1 MSRHHEAYSIV
12 LAKELSQCLM
22 LQTENSFEMI
32 SLLSCSKCAP
42 YWTKHMKFV
51 CNMCMAAAL
60 THCRTELNCLQI
72 DVLIHYTPTE
82 NLLLYAGEHACEK
95 AGNIS

>member
-1 MSRHHEAYSIV
+1 MCTILDETHEI
-12 LAKELSQCLM
+12 CL
-22 LQTENSFEMI
+22 Q
-32 SLLSCSKCAP
+32 
-42 YWTKHMKFV
+42 HG
-51 CNMCMAAAL
+51 MAAAL

-95 AGNIS
+95 AGYIS